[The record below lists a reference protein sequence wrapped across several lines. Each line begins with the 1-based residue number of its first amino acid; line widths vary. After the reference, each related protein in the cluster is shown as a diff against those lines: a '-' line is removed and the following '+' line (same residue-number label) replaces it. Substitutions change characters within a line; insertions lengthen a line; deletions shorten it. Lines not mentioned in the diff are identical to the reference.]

1 MDKTDTNCKLPQN
14 ITSARWKYVIK
25 SIDEIGTDR
34 KWWNQ
39 LENVMLWTHLCIVA
53 LSVTYMTSVF
63 YQKRIRLPHLKKVHL
78 WIVLSL
84 HCRKTESMSLN
95 ELFRIRAPWFRDD
108 VYLKKILP
116 LSIWTKS
123 LLGKD
128 CTIFTY
134 VIEVLVMTEACYT
147 HLETCRYDLQSAQ
160 CFQASLGTRWEVTL
174 SFRSRLFMRFKTMA
188 KGKRY

>member
-1 MDKTDTNCKLPQN
+1 MNPFVHNSSFSDLYDISLLPEEN
-14 ITSARWKYVIK
+14 TSSTAP
-25 SIDEIGTDR
+25 SIRFVKFFFFGTTTP
-34 KWWNQ
+34 NFSFF
-39 LENVMLWTHLCIVA
+39 LWV
-53 LSVTYMTSVF
+53 VF
-63 YQKRIRLPHLKKVHL
+63 FHWLKKVHL

-84 HCRKTESMSLN
+84 HRRKKESMSLN

-147 HLETCRYDLQSAQ
+147 HLEMCRYDLQSAQ
-160 CFQASLGTRWEVTL
+160 CFQASLGTRGEVTL
-174 SFRSRLFMRFKTMA
+174 SFRSRLFIRFKTMA

>member
-39 LENVMLWTHLCIVA
+39 LENVMLWTHLCIIA
-53 LSVTYMTSVF
+53 LSV
-63 YQKRIRLPHLKKVHL
+63 
-78 WIVLSL
+78 
-84 HCRKTESMSLN
+84 SMSLN

-134 VIEVLVMTEACYT
+134 VIEALVMTEACYT
-147 HLETCRYDLQSAQ
+147 HLEMCRYDLQSAQ
-160 CFQASLGTRWEVTL
+160 CFQASLGTRREGTL
-174 SFRSRLFMRFKTMA
+174 SFRSRLFIRLKTMA